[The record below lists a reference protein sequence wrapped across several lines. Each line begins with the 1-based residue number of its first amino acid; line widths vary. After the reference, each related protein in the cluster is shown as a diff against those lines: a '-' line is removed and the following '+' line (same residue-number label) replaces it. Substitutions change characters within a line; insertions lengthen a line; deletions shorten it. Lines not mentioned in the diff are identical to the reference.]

1 MGLLDAVRSPEDLKK
16 MRPADMEK
24 LCGEIREF
32 LIDTISR
39 TGGHLASNLGVV
51 ELTVALHAIFNAPE
65 DKIIWDV
72 GHQSYVHKILT
83 GRKDLFGNLRVSN
96 GLSGFPKGS
105 ESDYDAFNTGHAST
119 SISAAYGYS
128 VARDLRKQKHKVVAV
143 IGDGSMT
150 GGLAYEAINNAG
162 RAKTDLLVILNDN
175 QMSISEN
182 VGAISRYL
190 NEIRTEPAYIYAKED
205 VSNFISRIPLIGVR
219 LKNFIEWTKGGLKH
233 MLVPGSMFEELGFN
247 YIGPIDGH
255 NLRQMLGVLRKAK
268 QMSGPVLLHIYTRKG
283 RGYEQAEE
291 APKHFHGVDS
301 FHVDTGEP
309 VMTKL
314 RDTYSDVFGK
324 AMARLAGSDQSLVAV
339 SAAMTDGVGLGEM
352 AASHPDRVFDVGIAE
367 GHAVT
372 FSAGMA
378 KGGMKPVVAV
388 YSSFLQR
395 AYDQILHD
403 VCLQNLHVI
412 FAIDRAGVVGADGE
426 THQGLYD
433 IAFLSHIPNM
443 TILAPSSKREMSSML
458 EFALAHDGP
467 VALRYPKGSASV
479 SQRND
484 RPIRLG
490 VSELVSRGNGIAFV
504 ALGPMVDV
512 AIEATQMLRK
522 RGLDPAV
529 INARFVKPLDSEMIS
544 GLEGFQS
551 VFTLEDHCAIGGFGS
566 LVLCALDAAGIKPKY
581 FHAFAFPDKFVPQGS
596 RDGIFKENGLDA
608 QSIAKKVLEITGI
621 APNKTK
627 ELEAAQ
633 EGG

>member
-1 MGLLDAVRSPEDLKK
+1 
-16 MRPADMEK
+16 
-24 LCGEIREF
+24 
-32 LIDTISR
+32 
-39 TGGHLASNLGVV
+39 
-51 ELTVALHAIFNAPE
+51 
-65 DKIIWDV
+65 
-72 GHQSYVHKILT
+72 
-83 GRKDLFGNLRVSN
+83 
-96 GLSGFPKGS
+96 
-105 ESDYDAFNTGHAST
+105 
-119 SISAAYGYS
+119 
-128 VARDLRKQKHKVVAV
+128 
-143 IGDGSMT
+143 MT

-162 RAKTDLLVILNDN
+162 RTKTDLLVILNDN

-182 VGAISRYL
+182 VGALSRYL
-190 NEIRTEPAYIYAKED
+190 NEIRTAPAYIYAKED
-205 VSNFISRIPLIGVR
+205 VSNFISMIPLVGIG

-301 FHVDTGEP
+301 FNIETGEP

-314 RDTYSDVFGK
+314 QDTYSDVFGK
-324 AMARLAGSDQSLVAV
+324 AMTRLSDQDQCLVAV

-352 AASHPDRVFDVGIAE
+352 AVKHPDRVFDVGIAE

-403 VCLQNLHVI
+403 VCLQNLHVV

-443 TILAPSSKREMSSML
+443 TILAPANKREMSSML

-467 VALRYPKGSASV
+467 VALRYPKGSAPV
-479 SQRND
+479 SQRSD

-490 VSELVSRGNGIAFV
+490 VSELVCRGKGIAFV
-504 ALGPMVDV
+504 ALGPMVDI
-512 AIEATQMLRK
+512 ALEATQILRK

-529 INARFVKPLDSEMIS
+529 VNARFAKPLDSEMIAS
-544 GLEGFQS
+544 LEGFAS

-566 LVLCALDAAGIKPKY
+566 LVLCALDAAGIKPKN
-581 FHAFAFPDKFVPQGS
+581 FHAFAFPDKFIPQGN

-608 QSIAKKVLEITGI
+608 ESVA
-621 APNKTK
+621 NKALSFEPAK

-633 EGG
+633 YDAR